1 MSQLLDNET
10 EQALEAAAEAS
21 ASKPAKKGRNINHA
35 AKCRKAWDAFQA
47 AAKAASEAGVSVTLA
62 LEGDSGGVATAYTA
76 SITASY

>member
-1 MSQLLDNET
+1 MSQLFDNET

-21 ASKPAKKGRNINHA
+21 AKAAKKGRNINHA

-76 SITASY
+76 SITATY

>member
-10 EQALEAAAEAS
+10 EQALEAAAEAK
-21 ASKPAKKGRNINHA
+21 AAKKGRNINHA